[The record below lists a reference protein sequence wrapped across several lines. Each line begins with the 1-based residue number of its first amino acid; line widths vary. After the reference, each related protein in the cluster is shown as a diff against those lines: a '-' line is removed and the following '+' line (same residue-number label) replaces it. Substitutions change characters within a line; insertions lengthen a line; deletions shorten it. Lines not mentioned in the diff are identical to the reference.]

1 SLLRCSRCKVA
12 RYCSSVCQR
21 ADWHEHRDFCLD
33 RDSLF
38 ADFEQAH
45 AVDNVG
51 QLSKW
56 LDYWRAPLL
65 RWGVFHADL
74 AHQTESYLAD
84 HCFMVVLE
92 GRGAVE
98 MPSPKSLFT
107 PIRAGMCTNEECIA
121 FIRYYPEEQY
131 RDKIVEDFSMVPCR
145 GDVMRIILVCDSYY
159 ISTGDSLRR
168 LFADHDP
175 DLFTDRTD
183 AQSRSNS
190 TFLKWIWIEEFV
202 DAVEDGKVKFCDAVL
217 DAMLAEC
224 SKDED
229 GNLPQ
234 LHVGM

>member
-1 SLLRCSRCKVA
+1 
-12 RYCSSVCQR
+12 
-21 ADWHEHRDFCLD
+21 
-33 RDSLF
+33 
-38 ADFEQAH
+38 
-45 AVDNVG
+45 
-51 QLSKW
+51 
-56 LDYWRAPLL
+56 
-65 RWGVFHADL
+65 
-74 AHQTESYLAD
+74 
-84 HCFMVVLE
+84 
-92 GRGAVE
+92 
-98 MPSPKSLFT
+98 
-107 PIRAGMCTNEECIA
+107 
-121 FIRYYPEEQY
+121 
-131 RDKIVEDFSMVPCR
+131 
-145 GDVMRIILVCDSYY
+145 MRIILVCDSYY

-202 DAVEDGKVKFCDAVL
+202 DAVEDGKGMPHVQNTNHWINPTHLVKFCDAVL